1 MMNLYLMLADIVAIA
16 ILVIAFYVP
25 RKGRRE
31 LVSSFLVTN
40 IGVLAVATAMSIG
53 TVAAGLGLGLFGVL
67 SIIRLRSEELSH
79 REIAYYFAALSLGLL
94 GGLNGPLLWSIGL
107 MALVLVAIAVGDHP
121 RVTAR
126 SKSTE
131 LIIDEAITDPDALQ
145 LRASQILG
153 ATVTNISVRR
163 IDLIN
168 DSTIVQVHFRTAAQD
183 SNQRGIARR
192 LIGQSGQS
200 DQLNAEQRGT
210 YQGPFEPAMRTVS
223 SSEGRR

>member
-1 MMNLYLMLADIVAIA
+1 MNPYLMLADIAAIA
-16 ILVIAFYVP
+16 ILVIALYMR

-40 IGVLAVATAMSIG
+40 IGVLAVATAMSVG

-94 GGLNGPLLWSIGL
+94 GGLSGLPLIWSIGL

-121 RVTAR
+121 RITAR
-126 SKSTE
+126 SKSAE
-131 LIIDEAITDPDALQ
+131 LIIDEAITDPEALQ
-145 LRASQILG
+145 LRASELLG
-153 ATVTNISVRR
+153 ATVTDISIRR

-168 DSTIVQVHFRTAAQD
+168 DSTMVQVHFRPNAQKATSAAR
-183 SNQRGIARR
+183 SSARPAQPA
-192 LIGQSGQS
+192 I
-200 DQLNAEQRGT
+200 EQQGT
-210 YQGPFEPAMRTVS
+210 YRGPFEPAMRTLAG
-223 SSEGRR
+223 SESRR